1 MEFQNYTGQTVEDA
15 LTQASVM
22 LGVTSDHIEYEVI
35 EKGST
40 GFLGLGSKDAVIR
53 ARVKSAD
60 EKVLE
65 DAPVAEKND
74 IYPKIGKY
82 VSVIGSVRL
91 LDVITE
97 EDISDM
103 IYEKTKELLMEG
115 AD

>member
-65 DAPVAEKND
+65 DAPVAENNN
-74 IYPKIGKY
+74 I
-82 VSVIGSVRL
+82 
-91 LDVITE
+91 
-97 EDISDM
+97 
-103 IYEKTKELLMEG
+103 
-115 AD
+115 